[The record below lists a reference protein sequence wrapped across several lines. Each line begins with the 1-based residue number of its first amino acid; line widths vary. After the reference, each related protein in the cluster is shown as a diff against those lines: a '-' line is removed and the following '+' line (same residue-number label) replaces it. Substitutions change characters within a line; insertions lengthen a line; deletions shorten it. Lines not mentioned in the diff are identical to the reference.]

1 MRNTIFSLL
10 FSVLLG
16 FQHITFAQE
25 TGETKP
31 SKPTESVAIHGTVKV
46 DGEIDDAWK
55 DVPELEVAKICV
67 SETSIAESKVAK
79 ATVKLMWDQ
88 DNLYALLHVKDSKL
102 SDASSNDYEQ
112 DSIELF
118 VDEKNQKA
126 GSYQEDDAQYRVSY
140 KGKVSG
146 GGNGYSESKIK
157 AVAKEVEGGYLVELS
172 IKLEHAK
179 KEAGSELG
187 IELQVNDDPG
197 HGSRAGV
204 RKWNHAE
211 NDSYLDTKNFG
222 TVTLK

>member
-1 MRNTIFSLL
+1 M
-10 FSVLLG
+10 
-16 FQHITFAQE
+16 FAQE

-31 SKPTESVAIHGTVKV
+31 SKPTEPVAIHGTAKV
-46 DGEIDDAWK
+46 DGEIEDAWK
-55 DVPELEVAKICV
+55 DVPELAVKKICV
-67 SETSIAESKVAK
+67 SETSIAESKVAT
-79 ATVKLMWDQ
+79 ATVKLMWDA

-102 SDASSNDYEQ
+102 SDSSSNDYEQ

-118 VDEKNQKA
+118 VDELNQKA

-140 KGKVSG
+140 KGMISG
-146 GGNGYSESKIK
+146 GGNGYSENKIT

-172 IKLEHAK
+172 IKMDHAK
-179 KEAGSELG
+179 KETGSKLG

-204 RKWNHAE
+204 SKWNHEE

>member
-16 FQHITFAQE
+16 SQHITFAQE
-25 TGETKP
+25 IGETNP
-31 SKPTESVAIHGTVKV
+31 SKPTEPVAIHGTVKV

-55 DVPELEVAKICV
+55 DVPELEVKKICV
-67 SETSIAESKVAK
+67 SETSIDESKVAK
-79 ATVKLMWDQ
+79 ATVKLLWDK

-118 VDEKNQKA
+118 VDELNQKA

-140 KGKVSG
+140 KGKISG

-157 AVAKEVEGGYLVELS
+157 AVAKEVDGGYLVELS

-179 KEAGSELG
+179 KEAGSKLG

-204 RKWNHAE
+204 SKWNHAE

>member
-1 MRNTIFSLL
+1 MRFTVFTL
-10 FSVLLG
+10 FVSCLISSQLTSFG
-16 FQHITFAQE
+16 QDSSEKKSEST
-25 TGETKP
+25 
-31 SKPTESVAIHGTVKV
+31 TEPVAIHGTVKV
-46 DGEIDDAWK
+46 EGEIDDAWK
-55 DVPELEVAKICV
+55 DVPELEVKKICV
-67 SETSIAESKVAK
+67 SETSIDESKVAK
-79 ATVKLMWDQ
+79 ATVKLMWDK

-118 VDEKNQKA
+118 VDELNQKA

-140 KGKVSG
+140 KGKISG

-157 AVAKEVEGGYLVELS
+157 AVAKEVDGGYLVELS
-172 IKLEHAK
+172 IKLEHTK
-179 KEAGSELG
+179 KEAGSKLG

-204 RKWNHAE
+204 SKWNHAE

>member
-1 MRNTIFSLL
+1 M
-10 FSVLLG
+10 
-16 FQHITFAQE
+16 FAQE

-31 SKPTESVAIHGTVKV
+31 SKPTEPVAIHGTAKV
-46 DGEIDDAWK
+46 DGEIEDAWK
-55 DVPELEVAKICV
+55 DVPELAVKKICV
-67 SETSIAESKVAK
+67 SETSIAESKVAT
-79 ATVKLMWDQ
+79 ATVKLMWDA

-102 SDASSNDYEQ
+102 SDSSSNDYEQ

-118 VDEKNQKA
+118 VDELNQKA

-140 KGKVSG
+140 KGKISG
-146 GGNGYSESKIK
+146 GGNGYSENKIT

-172 IKLEHAK
+172 IKMDHAK
-179 KEAGSELG
+179 KETGSKLG

-204 RKWNHAE
+204 SKWNHEE